1 MNVNITKRNKL
12 RYGEQPSDYQRGEGS
27 GKDKTGAWNS
37 EVELLYVKERNYK
50 DILYSTENVAN
61 IL

>member
-37 EVELLYVKERNYK
+37 EVELLYVK
-50 DILYSTENVAN
+50 
-61 IL
+61 